1 MFKSLILTLRD
12 EVVVWMAFAAEAY
25 RSVSI
30 PSAELSIDE
39 YRAIRQM
46 AVKKIEDAIRAKG
59 KSPANYA
66 IRDLQPT
73 DLGFSTDVWSYT
85 YSAAT
90 TEENVV
96 NMTVGDDK
104 FIVIYAV
111 ANRST
116 SPVTTRLTFYKGTI
130 PLKKINLE
138 DMYIEDVPKK
148 VLDEPLVW
156 AESDTL
162 KIVGYAESAST
173 DRLIFKGF
181 IAEPKGETVSTR

>member
-1 MFKSLILTLRD
+1 
-12 EVVVWMAFAAEAY
+12 MAFVTESY

-30 PSAELSIDE
+30 PSAELSVDE
-39 YRAIRQM
+39 YRAIRQE
-46 AVKKIEDAIRAKG
+46 AVRKIEDAIKAKG
-59 KSPANYA
+59 KSPADYA

-73 DLGFSTDVWSYT
+73 DLGFSNDVWKYT

-90 TEENVV
+90 TEENIV
-96 NMTVGDDK
+96 NMTIGDDT
-104 FIVIYAV
+104 FIAIYAV

-116 SPVTTRLTFYKGTI
+116 NPVTTRLTFYKGTI
-130 PLKKINLE
+130 PLKKINVE
-138 DMYIEDVPKK
+138 DMYVEDVPKK

-156 AESDTL
+156 SESDIL

-181 IAEPKGETVSTR
+181 IAEPKGKTVSTR